1 MRAMEETTKQAV
13 LVLLK
18 QLVRQ
23 IQSMDDRQFSEVI
36 AGTAK
41 LEVRA
46 VRSKRAFPSTKH
58 HRLSDKELR
67 WLGETLKSFGT
78 REEGNQLLEEWIT
91 SKADV
96 ARLARQLDVSVQKSD
111 SADQIRARIIE
122 STIGFR
128 IRSAAIQGVAGKASN
143 KRNKPTG

>member
-23 IQSMDDRQFSEVI
+23 IQSMDDRQLSEVI

-46 VRSKRAFPSTKH
+46 VRRKRASPSTKH
-58 HRLSDKELR
+58 RRLTDEELR
-67 WLGETLKSFGT
+67 WLGETLRSIRT
-78 REEGNQLLEEWIT
+78 REEGNQLLDEGIT
-91 SKADV
+91 TKDGM
-96 ARLARQLDVSVQKSD
+96 ARLARQLDVSVQKSE
-111 SADQIRARIIE
+111 SADKIRARIIE
-122 STIGFR
+122 SNIGFR
-128 IRSAAIQGVAGKASN
+128 IRSAAIQGVAGRASN
-143 KRNKPTG
+143 KRNEPTE